1 MAEQLSSTE
10 DLSDLLHDLLQMH
23 SEMLNI
29 INQIGRITNQTRML
43 SLNSSIEAARAGS
56 AGRGFAVIAKEMQ
69 QFSQRCQDLNNEGRV
84 TINALQH
91 KINNVIGVRTADVA
105 FDLIDKIDR
114 NLFERNCDVQAWATF
129 DIIVNYALDPT
140 LDKQKQVIHLL
151 HNLYEIYEVY
161 HDIIMVDSHGK
172 IVATGV
178 HTDLIGNDVSNQEW
192 FIAPMSQPGCSVS
205 DMYFSSN
212 MNDYTISYSCPIVD
226 PTGACIGVLST
237 RFNWS
242 FIYDILDKAKVSPEA
257 KVYVINK
264 SGLVIASRDKTEVL
278 IKNLTTEYEA
288 ARMVIKGTEYGYLVE
303 EKDGEL
309 KGITGYAHT
318 SGYNA
323 YAGKNWSVLVRETF

>member
-1 MAEQLSSTE
+1 MAEQLTNTE

-23 SEMLNI
+23 SEMLSI
-29 INQIGRITNQTRML
+29 INEIGRITNQTRML

-69 QFSQRCQDLNNEGRV
+69 QFSQRCQELNNEGRT

-140 LDKQKQVIHLL
+140 LEKQKQVIDLL
-151 HNLYEIYEVY
+151 HNLYQIYEVY
-161 HDIIMVDSHGK
+161 HDIIMTDSSGK
-172 IVATGV
+172 VVAAGV
-178 HTDLIGNDVSNQEW
+178 HTQLIGNDVSNQEW
-192 FIAPMSQPGCSVS
+192 FQIPMSKPGCFVS

-212 MNDYTISYSCPIVD
+212 MNDYTISYSCPIVASN
-226 PTGACIGVLST
+226 GSVLGVLST

-242 FIYDILDKAKVSPEA
+242 FIYDILDKAKVSQES

-264 SGLVIASRDKTEVL
+264 SGLVIAAKDKSEVL
-278 IKNLTTEYEA
+278 VKNLTTEYEA
-288 ARMVIKGTEYGYLVE
+288 ARMVMKGTEYGYLVQ

-318 SGYNA
+318 RGYNA
-323 YAGKNWSVLVRETF
+323 YAGKNWSVLVHESF